1 MSNVLEL
8 KECDDTGDN
17 DWSLAAPGEA
27 MSHMLDVIEDY
38 KIHTG
43 ESSYPL
49 PALPR
54 DVFMDMHLIIRNP
67 INRNERR
74 RLNKLKFLKKHN
86 RTHDEIA
93 LFVVRKP
100 IEVKTKDG
108 DTYTIEPGIY
118 LGNGNTRRL
127 WYTENSNYT
136 PKTKTLIA
144 TVHEVTSGEEYELLY
159 DCYDS
164 DDSVEKSAEKIQG
177 VLSFMGVNVNSTK
190 AKSGAFGSALS
201 MAYGDWKASAKDRIS
216 TFKSEIELIDKVG
229 MFDPEDKNL
238 LFQAMLAMSLIVAK
252 LYGTPEKSKER
263 MISGLQF
270 LASAKDGGVYGTL
283 GDQKWDGLT
292 AICYEVFNPGKKNW
306 IPDGDLGAT
315 KGSSQ
320 APQLDFFLYCFE
332 KYMMSQKIDKT
343 KGFKPANWK
352 GKWEEISDLL
362 DQSII

>member
-8 KECDDTGDN
+8 KECDYTGDN

-27 MSHMLDVIEDY
+27 TSHMLDIIEDH

-49 PALPR
+49 PDLPR
-54 DVFMDMHLIIRNP
+54 DVFMNRHLIIRNP
-67 INRNERR
+67 LNREERR
-74 RLNKLKFLKKHN
+74 RLRKVGFLKKHN

-93 LFVVRKP
+93 LFVVRKTLS
-100 IEVKTKDG
+100 IKTING
-108 DTYTIEPGIY
+108 DIYTIDPGVY

-127 WYTENSNYT
+127 WYTENPNYT
-136 PKTKTLIA
+136 PKTETLIA

-229 MFDPEDKNL
+229 MFSPEDKDL
-238 LFQAMLAMSLIVAK
+238 SFQAMYAMSLIVAK

-270 LASAKDGGVYGTL
+270 LANAKQDDMQY

-292 AICYEVFNPGKKNW
+292 AICFEVFNPGKKNW
-306 IPDGDLGAT
+306 IPLGDLGAT

-332 KYMMSQKIDKT
+332 KYMMSQKLDKT
-343 KGFKPANWK
+343 KGFKPANWE
-352 GKWEEISDLL
+352 GKWTEIAKVL
-362 DQSII
+362 DASII

>member
-54 DVFMDMHLIIRNP
+54 DVFMDIHLIIRNP

-177 VLSFMGVNVNSTK
+177 VLDFMGVNVNSTK

-216 TFKSEIELIDKVG
+216 TFRSEIELIDKVG
-229 MFDPEDKNL
+229 MFSPEDKDL
-238 LFQAMLAMSLIVAK
+238 SFQAMYAMSLIVAK

-270 LASAKDGGVYGTL
+270 LSNAKQDDMQY

-292 AICYEVFNPGKKNW
+292 AICFEVFSPGKKNW
-306 IPDGDLGAT
+306 IPLGDLGAT

-332 KYMMSQKIDKT
+332 KYMMSQKLDKT
-343 KGFKPANWK
+343 KGFQKSNWE
-352 GKWEEISDLL
+352 GKWAEIAKVL
-362 DQSII
+362 DASII

>member
-1 MSNVLEL
+1 MPNIIKL
-8 KECDDTGDN
+8 KNSYFDEM
-17 DWSLAAPGEA
+17 LAI
-27 MSHMLDVIEDY
+27 IEDL
-38 KIHTG
+38 KVSTG
-43 ESSYPL
+43 ESSYIIPY
-49 PALPR
+49 LPR
-54 DVFMDMHLIIRNP
+54 EVFLDLNLITRNP
-67 INRNERR
+67 INREERR
-74 RLNKLKFLKKHN
+74 RLRKMKFLKKHN

-93 LFVVRKP
+93 LF
-100 IEVKTKDG
+100 IERETLSIKTKDG
-108 DTYTIEPGIY
+108 DTYTIAPGVY
-118 LGNGNTRRL
+118 QGNGNTRRL
-127 WYTENSNYT
+127 WYAENSDYT

-177 VLSFMGVNVNSTK
+177 VLGFMGVNINSTK

-201 MAYGDWKASAKDRIS
+201 MAYGDWNASAKDRIS

-229 MFDPEDKNL
+229 MFSPEDKDL
-238 LFQAMLAMSLIVAK
+238 SFQAMYAMSLIVAK

-270 LASAKDGGVYGTL
+270 LSSAKQDDMQY

-292 AICYEVFNPGKKNW
+292 AICFEVFNPGKKNW
-306 IPDGDLGAT
+306 IPLGDLGAT
-315 KGSSQ
+315 KGSAQ

-343 KGFKPANWK
+343 KGFKPSIWK
-352 GKWEEISDLL
+352 GKWDEIANILEK
-362 DQSII
+362 SII

>member
-1 MSNVLEL
+1 MSNVLKL
-8 KECDDTGDN
+8 NECDDTGDN

-27 MSHMLDVIEDY
+27 LFHMMDVIEDH
-38 KIHTG
+38 KINTG
-43 ESSYPL
+43 YSSYPI
-49 PALPR
+49 PNLPR
-54 DVFMDMHLIIRNP
+54 KVFMDRHLIIRNP
-67 INRNERR
+67 INRDERR
-74 RLNKLKFLKKHN
+74 RLNRLKFLKKHN

-93 LFVVRKP
+93 LFVVREL
-100 IEVKTKDG
+100 IHVTTKDG
-108 DTYTIEPGIY
+108 DTYPIGPGVY
-118 LGNGNTRRL
+118 LGNGNGRRL
-127 WYTENSNYT
+127 WYEENPDYT
-136 PKTKTLIA
+136 PTTETLTA
-144 TVHEVTSGEEYELLY
+144 TVHEITDGEEYELLY

-177 VLSFMGVNVNSTK
+177 VLNFMGVNVNSTK

-229 MFDPEDKNL
+229 MFSPEDRGL
-238 LFQAMLAMSLIVAK
+238 SFQAMFAMSLIVAK

-270 LASAKDGGVYGTL
+270 LASAKQDDMQY

-292 AICYEVFNPGKKNW
+292 AICYEVFNPGGKGW
-306 IPDGDLGAT
+306 IPEGMLGAT

-332 KYMMSQKIDKT
+332 KYMMSQKLDKT
-343 KGFKPANWK
+343 KGFKESNWK
-352 GKWEEISDLL
+352 GKWAEIADLL
-362 DQSII
+362 DKSLI

>member
-1 MSNVLEL
+1 MSNVLKL
-8 KECDDTGDN
+8 NECDDTGDN

-27 MSHMLDVIEDY
+27 LSHMIDVIEDH
-38 KIHTG
+38 KINTG

-49 PALPR
+49 PDLPR
-54 DVFMDMHLIIRNP
+54 DVFMDRHLIVRNP

-93 LFVVRKP
+93 LFIVREP

-108 DTYTIEPGIY
+108 DIYPTEPGVY
-118 LGNGNTRRL
+118 LGNGNGRRL
-127 WYTENSNYT
+127 WYEEYPDYA

-144 TVHEVTSGEEYELLY
+144 TVHEVTNGEEYELLY

-229 MFDPEDKNL
+229 MFSPEDKGL
-238 LFQAMLAMSLIVAK
+238 SFQAMFAMSLIVAK

-270 LASAKDGGVYGTL
+270 LASAKQDDMQY

-292 AICYEVFNPGKKNW
+292 AICYEVFNPGGKGW
-306 IPDGDLGAT
+306 IPVGDLGAT

-332 KYMMSQKIDKT
+332 KYMMSQKLDKT
-343 KGFKPANWK
+343 KGFKESNWK
-352 GKWEEISDLL
+352 GKWAEIADLL
-362 DQSII
+362 DKSLI